1 MVSDELPEET
11 AKAATLGP
19 LVRKVGHLVRN
30 KLAVL
35 VNSTYYLRLRLG
47 DTDEK
52 VTRHLNLMEREVAV
66 ASAVVADLMDFSMV
80 KEPARRPLDVNQL
93 VSDVLSGLAHP
104 SGVEIAAELTPGLPL
119 IEADQAQIARALG
132 KLLVNAIEAMT
143 AGGRLTVCT
152 GLSNDRQAVW
162 ITVSD
167 TGPGIPAE
175 DQARLFDPLFTT
187 KPQGFGLGL
196 PIAREFVKRHGGQL
210 EVRSGPEGGTICT
223 VTLPLGG
230 Q

>member
-1 MVSDELPEET
+1 MPEEVG
-11 AKAATLGP
+11 KAATLGP

-47 DTDEK
+47 NTDEK

-66 ASAVVADLMDFSMV
+66 ASEVVADLMDFSMV
-80 KEPARRPLDVNQL
+80 KEPARRPLDVNRL
-93 VSDVLSGLAHP
+93 VSDVLSGLARP
-104 SGVEIAAELTPGLPL
+104 NDVEITAELMPGLPL
-119 IEADQAQIARALG
+119 IEADQAQIARALE
-132 KLLVNAIEAMT
+132 KLLINAIEAMT

-152 GLSNDRQAVW
+152 GQSNDGQAVW

-175 DQARLFDPLFTT
+175 DRARLFDPLFTT
-187 KPQGFGLGL
+187 KPRGFGLGL
-196 PIAREFVKRHGGQL
+196 PIARGFVQRHGGQL
-210 EVRSGPEGGTICT
+210 EVRSGPEGGTTCT
-223 VTLPLGG
+223 MTLPLGG